1 MRKILGKKGFSLLE
15 LVVSIAII
23 GVLLAMIL
31 PSLSTRD
38 ANKKASIS
46 AAKDFYSATQSLFSK
61 YSKYEDYLYYGQK
74 DELAADKVIDYVK
87 DLGGNFP
94 KNAYTALAMKV
105 ENSKI
110 VYVDAISL
118 GSPTLAEMA
127 MYSKSGVATETN
139 FEKMFAKDIEPL
151 FYLQDGM
158 YYAYIYFVSNANAT
172 LQGETNTNTVR
183 VLAAAY
189 CPTEF
194 PPSGDDYNDFM
205 ENYLLLTDNGLNA
218 KGMFL
223 GVCSS
228 TKDTNL
234 DLNIGAPGSYFS
246 LKFKSLVSP

>member
-15 LVVSIAII
+15 LVVAIAII

-74 DELAADKVIDYVK
+74 DEPAADKVIDYVK

-94 KNAYTALAMKV
+94 KNSYIALAMKV
-105 ENSKI
+105 KNSKI
-110 VYVDAISL
+110 EYVDASS
-118 GSPTLAEMA
+118 GDSATLCEMNLFK
-127 MYSKSGVATETN
+127 KSGVSRVTN
-139 FEKMFAKDIEPL
+139 FEKIFAKDIEPL

-158 YYAYIYFVSNANAT
+158 YYAYIYFVSNANAN

-194 PPSGDDYNDFM
+194 PPCGTDYEDFL

-234 DLNIGAPGSYFS
+234 DINIGAPGSYFS
-246 LKFKSLVSP
+246 LRFKALV